1 MALKGNGKPFG
12 LDVEGRLKGVAQN
25 EHTHVHEHVH
35 NAKPSVKERK
45 TFRAHILTYP
55 SLIAR
60 LDKYAEAHGL
70 SRAEVFEMAVTD
82 FLDKNE

>member
-1 MALKGNGKPFG
+1 MALNRTGKPFG
-12 LDVEGRLKGVAQN
+12 LDIEGRLKGVTDGAH
-25 EHTHVHEHVH
+25 EHECEHVH
-35 NAKPSVKERK
+35 NTKPSVKERK